1 MNEFIHIPPMA
12 GSRIIAG
19 CGGRDSIIK
28 QLSMLD
34 GFTGYAYLKTD
45 TLAISSGYFLS
56 LEPAKIVPFIQNL
69 SQQGIVGITLKGRY
83 FDYQLPEYVLHAANH
98 LNFPIILLAPE
109 IKFYEL
115 FDFFYSH
122 IHCYRTGSYLLREQ
136 VTSFLVRA
144 IYRDGL
150 DGFAKQLFTW
160 TGRSVFITLQNNI
173 FYYPKEKPAALFT
186 ALTTYDVKNNFSML
200 PAQADQLFC
209 CQTSTAQ
216 GLGILFHYKKNQDAM
231 IWLEE
236 PEAPYS
242 TNDIDLLSA
251 AKTACETGV
260 LQIAAFEQDSL
271 QLKERFI
278 DGLISGKI
286 NTTSEAVSMAQRLSW
301 FVPQALRVAILES
314 ADEPTLCQK
323 IKPLLE
329 RYFAAVGNNIII
341 SPYQQQLVLLLPE
354 AISNYR
360 EFIQNIYKVLQKKLR
375 QNTLQIAIGGL
386 VQFNKT
392 QRSYRQAK
400 LALAVCAWAAPEQR
414 LNFYDDLGIFKL
426 HGIDDINADIVSMCY
441 TYIKPLIDYEV
452 TSNVNLIETLLVFFH
467 NKQNYS
473 KTGEQLFVHANTVR
487 YRIEQIEKL
496 CHIQFSNYHD
506 VLNLQFALEFIPFVF
521 KNYSLNHDLFSGH
534 TGGEKQDRI
543 R

>member
-1 MNEFIHIPPMA
+1 MELTVNEFIHIPPMKD
-12 GSRIIAG
+12 SRIIAG
-19 CGGRDSIIK
+19 CGGKNNVIK

-34 GFTGYAYLKTD
+34 GFSGYAYLKTD

-56 LEPAKIVPFIQNL
+56 LEPEKIVPFIQNL
-69 SQQGIVGITLKGRY
+69 SQQGIVGMTLKGKY
-83 FDYQLPEYVLHAANH
+83 FEHQLPEHIVCAADR

-136 VTSFLVRA
+136 VTSFLVSA
-144 IYRDGL
+144 MYRDGL

-160 TGRSVFITLQNNI
+160 TGKSVFITLQNNI
-173 FYYPKEKPAALFT
+173 FYYPKETPSALFP
-186 ALTTYDVKNNFSML
+186 ALTTYDAKNNFSVL
-200 PAQADQLFC
+200 PEYPDLFC
-209 CQTSTAQ
+209 CRTHTAQ
-216 GLGILFHYKKNQDAM
+216 GLGILFRYKKSQDAM
-231 IWLEE
+231 IWMEE
-236 PEAPYS
+236 PDAPYN
-242 TNDIDLLSA
+242 TNDIALLSA

-260 LQIAAFEQDSL
+260 MQIAAFEQDSL

-286 NTTSEAVSMAQRLSW
+286 NTMSESVSMAQRLAW
-301 FVPQALRVAILES
+301 FVPQTLRVAILES
-314 ADEPTLCQK
+314 ADEPALCQE

-329 RYFAAVGNNIII
+329 RYFAAAGNNMIL

-354 AISNYR
+354 GISDSR
-360 EFIQNIYKVLQKKLR
+360 GFIRTIHQLLQKKLR
-375 QNTLQIAIGGL
+375 QNTVKIGVGGL

-392 QRSYRQAK
+392 QHSYRQAR
-400 LALAVCAWAAPEQR
+400 LALAVCAWAAPEQC
-414 LNFYDDLGIFKL
+414 LNFYEDLGIFKL
-426 HGIDDINADIVSMCY
+426 HGIDDINADIVSLCY
-441 TYIKPLIDYEV
+441 TYMKPLIDYEM

-473 KTGEQLFVHANTVR
+473 KTGEQLFVHANTIR

-506 VLNLQFALEFIPFVF
+506 VLNLQFALEFTPFVF
-521 KNYSLNHDLFSGH
+521 KNYSLDRELFSGH
-534 TGGEKQDRI
+534 TGIAK
-543 R
+543 